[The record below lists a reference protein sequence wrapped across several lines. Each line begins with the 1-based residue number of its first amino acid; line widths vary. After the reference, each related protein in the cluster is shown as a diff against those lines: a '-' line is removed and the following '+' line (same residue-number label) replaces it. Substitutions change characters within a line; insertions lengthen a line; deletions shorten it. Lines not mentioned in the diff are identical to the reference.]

1 MNQSYTT
8 TITVDQT
15 PEEVFNA
22 IKNIRAW
29 WSGKI
34 GGSSDKLGDEFTYQ
48 YKDMHSSTQ
57 KVTEFI
63 PGKKIVWHVTDA
75 TISFT
80 QKKDEWKDTD
90 IVFEISEKEG
100 KTELH
105 FTHVGL
111 VPEFE
116 CYEACS
122 SGWGGLINDNLRQL
136 IISGEE
142 QPDVFADIVK

>member
-15 PEEVFNA
+15 PEEVFAA
-22 IKNIRAW
+22 IINVRAW
-29 WSGKI
+29 WSGEI
-34 GGSSDKLGDEFTYQ
+34 DGSTDKLGDEFTYR
-48 YKDMHSSTQ
+48 YKDMHTSKQ
-57 KVTEFI
+57 KVTEFV
-63 PGKKIVWHVTDA
+63 PGRKLVWHVEDA

-80 QKKDEWKDTD
+80 EKKDEWKDTD

-111 VPEFE
+111 VPQFE
-116 CYEACS
+116 CYSACS
-122 SGWGGLINDNLRQL
+122 EGWGGLINENLREL
-136 IISGEE
+136 IISGKS
-142 QPDVFADIVK
+142 QPDAFEKLL